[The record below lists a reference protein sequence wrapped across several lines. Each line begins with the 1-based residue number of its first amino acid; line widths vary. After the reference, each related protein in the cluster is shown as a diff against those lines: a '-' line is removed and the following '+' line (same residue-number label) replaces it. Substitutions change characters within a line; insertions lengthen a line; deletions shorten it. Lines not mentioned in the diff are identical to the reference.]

1 MISTRKVNVSSG
13 YGSRARLTIV
23 RRDRPLEVSFAP
35 PMRVGRADEAILRAS
50 DNLREHDAQ

>member
-1 MISTRKVNVSSG
+1 MNDIDWKGKRLIWLRQSSQ
-13 YGSRARLTIV
+13 TD
-23 RRDRPLEVSFAP
+23 DRSPRQTEVSFAP